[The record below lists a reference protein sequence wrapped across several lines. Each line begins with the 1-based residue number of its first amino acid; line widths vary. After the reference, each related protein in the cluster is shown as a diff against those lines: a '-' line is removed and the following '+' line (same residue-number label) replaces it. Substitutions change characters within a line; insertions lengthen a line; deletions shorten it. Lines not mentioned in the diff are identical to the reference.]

1 MADPEVATRAPEND
15 AAEDAKKEAPP
26 AVEGSFFAGD
36 TPAQTGASLG
46 VSSTSDILE
55 IIANLLQ
62 EHCVTDRPTRK
73 FCDQETEQHS
83 ADASQLSE

>member
-1 MADPEVATRAPEND
+1 MADPEIATRAPEND

-26 AVEGSFFAGD
+26 AAEGSLFAGD

-46 VSSTSDILE
+46 VNSISDTQE

-73 FCDQETEQHS
+73 FCDQKTQQHI
-83 ADASQLSE
+83 ADAS